1 MKDLLLLI
9 NPKAGRRVV
18 RNKLMDIADLFI
30 KEGYAVAIYIT
41 QGSGDATRYV
51 AKHGDGYDLVVCC
64 GGDGTLSETVNGLAQ
79 LKRPPAVGYISGG
92 TTNDVGFSLHLPFE
106 MNRAAE
112 TAVRGQ
118 PMPWDIGLFNGDR
131 YFCYVA
137 AFGLFTEV
145 TYATDQQAKNALG
158 RTAYLLQGARSL
170 SSVKSTHITLDC
182 DGQTIEDDYILFMMS
197 NTVSVGGFRTVFSE
211 LSRLD
216 DGLFEVLLVKRP
228 RTLEDLN
235 HVTNILL
242 QLESVNEIDS
252 EFITVL
258 RGKKVRIR
266 TDHPVA
272 WTIDGEYGGETT
284 DVAIEVC
291 PQMLTIM
298 TGDPE
303 KVGDRRSLLS
313 RIFRPQRKTE

>member
-1 MKDLLLLI
+1 MKKLFLVM
-9 NPKAGRRVV
+9 NPCSGKKRA
-18 RNKLMDIADLFI
+18 NKVLAEIIDVFNRADY
-30 KEGYAVAIYIT
+30 EVTAYMTAAR
-41 QGSGDATRYV
+41 GDATR
-51 AKHGDGYDLVVCC
+51 AAAARAADFDRIVCI

-211 LSRLD
+211 LPRLD

-242 QLESVNEIDS
+242 QLESVDEIDS